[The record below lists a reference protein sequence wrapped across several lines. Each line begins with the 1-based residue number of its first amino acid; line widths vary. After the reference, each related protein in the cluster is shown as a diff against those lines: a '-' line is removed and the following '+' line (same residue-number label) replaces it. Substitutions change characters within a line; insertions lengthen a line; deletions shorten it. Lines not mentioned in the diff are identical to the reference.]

1 MPAHK
6 NNHFD
11 HEKIAAGVRLILEG
25 VGENPGREGLKGTP
39 ERVARMYE
47 EILRGLYEDPASHLE
62 VLFTEETDEM
72 ILVKDIPFYSLCEH
86 HFVPFFGHAHVAYIP
101 SNGKVTGLSKLARV
115 VESVARRPQLQE
127 RMTSNIADVIMKTL
141 NPLGVGVVIE
151 GEHMCMTMRGVNKPG
166 SKTITSAVRGAFKS
180 NHKTREELMSLIYGS
195 LK

>member
-1 MPAHK
+1 MS
-6 NNHFD
+6 NSNHFD

-25 VGENPGREGLKGTP
+25 VGEDPRREGLKGTP

-72 ILVKDIPFYSLCEH
+72 ILVKDIPFYSVCEH

-127 RMTSNIADVIMKTL
+127 RMTSTIADVIMKKL

-166 SKTITSAVRGAFKS
+166 SKTITSAVRGAFKT
-180 NHKTREELMSLIYGS
+180 NHKTREELMSLIHGS
-195 LK
+195 IK

>member
-1 MPAHK
+1 MPDNK
-6 NNHFD
+6 KIPMD
-11 HEKIAAGVRLILEG
+11 QEKIIAGVKLILEG
-25 VGENPGREGLKGTP
+25 VGEDINREGLRGTP
-39 ERVARMYE
+39 ERVARMYA
-47 EILRGLYEDPASHLE
+47 EILRGLHEDPASHLE

-72 ILVKDIPFYSLCEH
+72 VLVKDIPFYSVCEH
-86 HFVPFFGHAHVAYIP
+86 HLVPFFGHAHVAYIP

-127 RMTSNIADVIMKTL
+127 RMTSTVADVIMKKL

-180 NHKTREELMSLIYGS
+180 NHKTREELMSLIHGS
-195 LK
+195 LR